1 MLVSRFADKNC
12 NCNRPQLA
20 GLAAQYPRHSQYQ
33 IICREA
39 SWLHVAR
46 SGSVCLHLYKSS
58 TQATH
63 QYAPPNQP
71 SSGHSTRSSLH
82 LNIEDKQIFIYD
94 QRYINEQNRNQIFL
108 YFDHKIKHI
117 KQRLSIQ
124 SFNLIKQVTSHLMI
138 LFNVCCHIHNYDDT
152 IIVRVQCWS
161 GAAGPGRIGSI
172 NTAGLMDAN
181 QTSHRRAPPSR
192 QSRPPD
198 PQQTIADL
206 HTSLTSLYSTKKNI
220 LKGEKLN

>member
-94 QRYINEQNRNQIFL
+94 QRYINEQNRNQIIL
-108 YFDHKIKHI
+108 YFDHNIKHI
-117 KQRLSIQ
+117 KTSTGPYRSCAALKTTIWPYLVWFGQFGFVWSSLVCFGWADLSLVWKGFVQ
-124 SFNLIKQVTSHLMI
+124 SFH
-138 LFNVCCHIHNYDDT
+138 F
-152 IIVRVQCWS
+152 
-161 GAAGPGRIGSI
+161 
-172 NTAGLMDAN
+172 GL
-181 QTSHRRAPPSR
+181 
-192 QSRPPD
+192 
-198 PQQTIADL
+198 
-206 HTSLTSLYSTKKNI
+206 SLTN
-220 LKGEKLN
+220 